1 MCPQTKNNLSKI
13 MEKFKVTLLNSK
25 DEEVMVTTVY
35 AMDYADADR
44 KAKAMVEN
52 ARNKNVVTYRVL

>member
-1 MCPQTKNNLSKI
+1 

-35 AMDYADADR
+35 AMGYADADK
-44 KAKAMVEN
+44 KAKSMVEN
-52 ARNKNVVTYRVL
+52 ARNKNVVTYRLI